1 MKSLPLAAAA
11 LLLGTSA
18 FAMPPSTP
26 PAAAP
31 GVAKPAYFAAMQ
43 TAAAA
48 HNAFHD
54 YAVAGAWSN
63 EEARVE
69 TAPAA
74 GDPDLDLAVD
84 PEVEEAKLAGMG
96 GPEEP
101 LDVAPAPVTLAAV
114 DPAPRPAAQHYPA
127 CRPGPGDDNCIQ
139 LYEPGVRTALAQWTA
154 RTGGLSDGT
163 QVAMGGPEQEE
174 LIADGATEAEAEHLS
189 MNGDGRVDEELGE
202 TQDLAAI

>member
-26 PAAAP
+26 PTAAP
-31 GVAKPAYFAAMQ
+31 AVAKPAYFAAVQ

-54 YAVAGAWSN
+54 HAVAGAWSN
-63 EEARVE
+63 EEAGVQ
-69 TAPAA
+69 TASAA

-84 PEVEEAKLAGMG
+84 PDLEQASLTGMG

-101 LDVAPAPVTLAAV
+101 LDLAPAPEALAAA
-114 DPAPRPAAQHYPA
+114 DIAATGRPKLSPCRSGRAP
-127 CRPGPGDDNCIQ
+127 
-139 LYEPGVRTALAQWTA
+139 T
-154 RTGGLSDGT
+154 
-163 QVAMGGPEQEE
+163 
-174 LIADGATEAEAEHLS
+174 IAS
-189 MNGDGRVDEELGE
+189 SF
-202 TQDLAAI
+202 